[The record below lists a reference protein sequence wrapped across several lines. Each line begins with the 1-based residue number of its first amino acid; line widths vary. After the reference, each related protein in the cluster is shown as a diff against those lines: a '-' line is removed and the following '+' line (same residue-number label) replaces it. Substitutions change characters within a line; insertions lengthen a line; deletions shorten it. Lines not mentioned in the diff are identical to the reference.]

1 MRASRLLSI
10 LMLLQAKGR
19 VSASALADEV
29 EVSLRTIYRDID
41 ELSAAG
47 VPVYAERGRAG
58 GFQLLDGWRTRLTG
72 LTALEAQ
79 ALFLAGLPGPAAEL
93 GLAEVMEAAQ
103 QKLLAAL
110 PAGWQGDATRVGA
123 RFHLDPVGWFR
134 DSAPVDHLP
143 AIAAA
148 VWNERR
154 LRIRYESWSGIV
166 DREIAPLGLVLK
178 SGIWYLAAA
187 IGRPSDGNPSDG
199 NTRTYRL
206 SNIRSLSV
214 LDESFARPPDFDLA
228 AYWAEAT
235 RRFETEIYRDTA
247 TLRVSPRGLKQLGEL
262 SAAVAEAAARSAEAP
277 DGEGWTRLVI
287 PIESIDHAARQ
298 LIGLGAEAEVLAPV
312 ALRASIGETAGRMA
326 ALYAADAP
334 DRRAARAAC
343 SAPSTAPQARSAD
356 TLSSC
361 SAPFTARPTA

>member
-19 VSASALADEV
+19 VSAATLADEV

-103 QKLLAAL
+103 RKLLAAL
-110 PAGWQGDATRVGA
+110 PAGWQGDARRVGA
-123 RFHLDPVGWFR
+123 RFHLDPIGWFR
-134 DSAPVDHLP
+134 DTTPVDHLP

-148 VWNERR
+148 VWSERR

-187 IGRPSDGNPSDG
+187 VGEGR
-199 NTRTYRL
+199 RTYRV
-206 SNIRSLSV
+206 SNIRALTV
-214 LDESFARPPDFDLA
+214 LDESFLRPADFDLA
-228 AYWAEAT
+228 AYWAEST
-235 RRFETEIYRDTA
+235 RRFEAEIYRDTA
-247 TLRVSPRGLKQLGEL
+247 ALRVSPRGLRLLREM
-262 SAAVAEAAARSAEAP
+262 SAAVAEAASRSVEPP

-287 PIESIDHAARQ
+287 PIESIDHAAQ
-298 LIGLGAEAEVLAPV
+298 ELIKLGAEAEVLAP
-312 ALRASIGETAGRMA
+312 APLRERLGETARRLV
-326 ALYAADAP
+326 ALYAAS
-334 DRRAARAAC
+334 ARA
-343 SAPSTAPQARSAD
+343 
-356 TLSSC
+356 
-361 SAPFTARPTA
+361 

>member
-19 VSASALADEV
+19 VSASALAEEV

-79 ALFLAGLPGPAAEL
+79 ALFLTGLPGPAAEL

-110 PAGWQGDATRVGA
+110 PAGWQGDARRVGA

-134 DSAPVDHLP
+134 DTAPIDHLP
-143 AIAAA
+143 TIADS

-154 LRIRYESWSGIV
+154 LKIRYESWSGIV

-187 IGRPSDGNPSDG
+187 IGDDR
-199 NTRTYRL
+199 RTYRL
-206 SNIRSLSV
+206 SNIRALSV
-214 LDESFARPPDFDLA
+214 LDESFVRPPDFDLA
-228 AYWAEAT
+228 AYWAEST
-235 RRFETEIYRDTA
+235 RRFEAEIYRDTA
-247 TLRVSPRGLKQLGEL
+247 TLRVSPRGLKLL
-262 SAAVAEAAARSAEAP
+262 RDMSAAVAEAAARSAEAP
-277 DGEGWTRLVI
+277 DGEGWIRLVI
-287 PIESIDHAARQ
+287 PIESIDHAAHELVR
-298 LIGLGAEAEVLAPV
+298 LGAEAEVLAPTP
-312 ALRASIGETAGRMA
+312 LRERLGETARRLA
-326 ALYAADAP
+326 ALYAERPEAFG
-334 DRRAARAAC
+334 
-343 SAPSTAPQARSAD
+343 ARS
-356 TLSSC
+356 
-361 SAPFTARPTA
+361 R

>member
-79 ALFLAGLPGPAAEL
+79 ALFLAGLPGPAADL

-110 PAGWQGDATRVGA
+110 PTGWQGDARRVGA

-134 DSAPVDHLP
+134 FTAPVDHLP

-148 VWNERR
+148 VWNEQR
-154 LRIRYESWSGIV
+154 LQIRYESWNGIV

-187 IGRPSDGNPSDG
+187 IGDDR
-199 NTRTYRL
+199 RTYRL
-206 SNIRSLSV
+206 SNIRALSV
-214 LDESFARPPDFDLA
+214 LDESFTRPPDFDLA
-228 AYWAEAT
+228 VYWAEST
-235 RRFETEIYRDTA
+235 RRFEAEIYRDTA
-247 TLRVSPRGLKQLGEL
+247 TLRVSPRGLRLLREM

-277 DGEGWTRLVI
+277 DGEGWMRLVI
-287 PIESIDHAARQ
+287 PIESIDHAAHE
-298 LIGLGAEAEVLAPV
+298 LVKLGAEAEVLNPAP
-312 ALRASIGETAGRMA
+312 LRERLGETARRLA
-326 ALYAADAP
+326 ALYATGS
-334 DRRAARAAC
+334 RR
-343 SAPSTAPQARSAD
+343 SEQLLDKTSSPS
-356 TLSSC
+356 
-361 SAPFTARPTA
+361 

>member
-110 PAGWQGDATRVGA
+110 PAGWQGDARRVGA

-143 AIAAA
+143 TIADS

-154 LRIRYESWSGIV
+154 LKIRYESWSGIV

-187 IGRPSDGNPSDG
+187 IGDDR
-199 NTRTYRL
+199 RTYRL
-206 SNIRSLSV
+206 SNIRALSV

-228 AYWAEAT
+228 AYWAEST
-235 RRFETEIYRDTA
+235 RRFEAEIYRDTA
-247 TLRVSPRGLKQLGEL
+247 TLRVSPRGLKLLREM
-262 SAAVAEAAARSAEAP
+262 SAAVAEAAARGAEAP

-287 PIESIDHAARQ
+287 PIESIDHAAHE
-298 LIGLGAEAEVLAPV
+298 LIKLGAEAEVLAP
-312 ALRASIGETAGRMA
+312 APLRERLGETARRLA
-326 ALYAADAP
+326 ALYATGP
-334 DRRAARAAC
+334 RRSGQVLDTTS
-343 SAPSTAPQARSAD
+343 SAS
-356 TLSSC
+356 
-361 SAPFTARPTA
+361 

>member
-1 MRASRLLSI
+1 
-10 LMLLQAKGR
+10 MLLQAKGR
-19 VSASALADEV
+19 VSASALAAEL

-103 QKLLAAL
+103 LKLLAAL
-110 PAGWQGDATRVGA
+110 PAGWQGDASRLGA

-134 DSAPVDHLP
+134 GATPVDHLP
-143 AIAAA
+143 AIAES

-154 LRIRYESWSGIV
+154 LRIRYESWSGVV
-166 DREIAPLGLVLK
+166 DREISPLGLVLK

-187 IGRPSDGNPSDG
+187 IGDDR
-199 NTRTYRL
+199 RTYRL
-206 SNIRSLSV
+206 SNIRALSV
-214 LDESFARPPDFDLA
+214 LDERFDRPPDFDLA
-228 AYWAEAT
+228 AYWAEST
-235 RRFETEIYRDTA
+235 RRFEAEIYRDTA
-247 TLRVSPRGLKQLGEL
+247 TLRVSPRGLKQLREM
-262 SAAVAEAAARSAEAP
+262 SAAVAEAAVRSAEAP

-287 PIESIDHAARQ
+287 PIESIDHAAHE
-298 LIGLGAEAEVLAPV
+298 LVKLGAEAEVLAPA
-312 ALRASIGETAGRMA
+312 ALRERLGETARRLA
-326 ALYAADAP
+326 ALYAAS
-334 DRRAARAAC
+334 ARA
-343 SAPSTAPQARSAD
+343 
-356 TLSSC
+356 
-361 SAPFTARPTA
+361 